1 MWRGIQIRFGGVR
14 DVRRTRIW
22 RVGGVCVGRVI
33 VRGRDADY
41 YPNVE
46 SEVRSRLC
54 IVVSW
59 PRGGTILQSEVG
71 VGVWAESALAA

>member
-1 MWRGIQIRFGGVR
+1 MMWRGIQIGGVR

-41 YPNVE
+41 DPNVE

-54 IVVSW
+54 MW
-59 PRGGTILQSEVG
+59 CRGRGHVLVRRRDDTAV
-71 VGVWAESALAA
+71 

>member
-1 MWRGIQIRFGGVR
+1 M
-14 DVRRTRIW
+14 
-22 RVGGVCVGRVI
+22 I

-41 YPNVE
+41 DPNVE